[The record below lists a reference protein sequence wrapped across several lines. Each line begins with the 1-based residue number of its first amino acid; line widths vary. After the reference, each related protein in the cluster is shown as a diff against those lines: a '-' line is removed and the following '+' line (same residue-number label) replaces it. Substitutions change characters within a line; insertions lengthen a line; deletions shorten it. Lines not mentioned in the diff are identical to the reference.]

1 MATRRRRGEDGI
13 SFEHRG
19 PCSDPHRH
27 RHCPG
32 LWRGELT
39 LGYTGDGK
47 RQRRKVS
54 GTTKVAVV
62 DKLRDLR
69 TQLDTGI
76 TPKAGYA
83 HYTLR
88 RAAEDWLA
96 HGLEGRSPKTVIKNQ
111 NVLEPILAVIG
122 ARKLRDLTAADVRQ
136 ALAAMAAGYSTAAV
150 SMGHLALKR
159 AIRHAEASDL
169 VSRNVA
175 TLADTPKGQ
184 EGRPSKSLTLE
195 QALAVI
201 TAARTLPV
209 MELRPGLKDVRRPA
223 ELMHAYITLSLLCGL
238 RTEEA
243 RALRWA
249 HVDLDGD
256 PAARPPV
263 PPHVAVW
270 RSVASARRDQDRTV
284 PPHPRPP
291 LSSSPGAARLG
302 GQPGR
307 RAASGGP
314 GLAGHRAGVHHPQRR
329 RAGRGERPQDVQT
342 HLHRSRNRGQ
352 LDPARAAHLLRQLD
366 EPPRRRH
373 RGDRPPGRPR
383 HHPHHRDRLP
393 PRTTTRH
400 HHRRRGHG
408 LALHD
413 NLARAGPRTAE
424 DPHTPAAG
432 PRIPGLPAH
441 MQRPPSRADRILR
454 NATIRRSPP
463 VQIAEYSRRRGTSCR
478 CHLLLRS
485 SGYACPSS
493 HNLRWRAEGYG
504 RGMRTP
510 CARADSH

>member
-1 MATRRRRGEDGI
+1 MSTRRRRGEDGI

-19 PCSDPHRH
+19 PCRDPHRH

-39 LGYTGDGK
+39 VGYTGDGK

-54 GTTKVAVV
+54 GKTKAAVI
-62 DKLRDLR
+62 DKLRDFHA
-69 TQLDTGI
+69 QLDTGI

-88 RAAEDWLA
+88 QAAEDWLA
-96 HGLEGRSPKTVIKNQ
+96 HGLEGRSAKTVTKNR

-122 ARKLRDLTAADVRQ
+122 ARKLRDLSAADVRQ

-184 EGRPSKSLTLE
+184 EGRPSKSLTLD
-195 QALAVI
+195 QALAVM
-201 TAARTLPV
+201 TAAATLPV

-243 RALRWA
+243 RALRWS

-270 RSVASARRDQDRTV
+270 RSVRVHGETKTERSRRTLGLPAAAVQALRAWADSQAGEQQAAGQHWQDTGLV
-284 PPHPRPP
+284 FTTHN
-291 LSSSPGAARLG
+291 GAALDAGNVRKMFKRICTEAGIGDSWTPRELRTSFVSLMSHQG
-302 GQPGR
+302 VAIEEIAR
-307 RAASGGP
+307 
-314 GLAGHRAGVHHPQRR
+314 LAGHA
-329 RAGRGERPQDVQT
+329 T
-342 HLHRSRNRGQ
+342 T
-352 LDPARAAHLLRQLD
+352 
-366 EPPRRRH
+366 
-373 RGDRPPGRPR
+373 
-383 HHPHHRDRLP
+383 
-393 PRTTTRH
+393 RTTEIVY
-400 HHRRRGHG
+400 RRELRPVITTG
-408 LALHD
+408 
-413 NLARAGPRTAE
+413 AE
-424 DPHTPAAG
+424 IMDQLFT
-432 PRIPGLPAH
+432 
-441 MQRPPSRADRILR
+441 
-454 NATIRRSPP
+454 
-463 VQIAEYSRRRGTSCR
+463 GT
-478 CHLLLRS
+478 
-485 SGYACPSS
+485 
-493 HNLRWRAEGYG
+493 
-504 RGMRTP
+504 
-510 CARADSH
+510 